1 MKNFLFSVAF
11 AKRMLALGIL
21 LFCGLGLGFTIHS
34 LGKDY
39 KDQEAYAC
47 QVATYTLQ
55 KSGYEEVCVEATIDE
70 KLTKNK
76 DFFHGYAIL
85 SSGEEIEFWLYVD
98 EDQAQMRMEAPV
110 ASDPVTEPERYSG
123 PADGVRI

>member
-1 MKNFLFSVAF
+1 MKKCLFSVAF
-11 AKRMLALGIL
+11 AKGVLALGIL
-21 LFCGLGLGFTIHS
+21 LFCGLGLGFIIHS
-34 LGKDY
+34 LGEDY
-39 KDQEAYAC
+39 KDQEVYAC

-85 SSGEEIEFWLYVD
+85 SSGEEIEFWLYMD

>member
-1 MKNFLFSVAF
+1 MKKFLFSVAF
-11 AKRMLALGIL
+11 AKGVLALGIL
-21 LFCGLGLGFTIHS
+21 LFCGLGLGFIIHS
-34 LGKDY
+34 LGEDY
-39 KDQEAYAC
+39 KGQEAYAC

-85 SSGEEIEFWLYVD
+85 SSGEEIEFWLYMD